1 MSKHTEEASWLV
13 VDTAAFIKGVRL
25 EQFSKKIATVREVL
39 TEVRDK
45 QARGLLQLL
54 PVDIQVLDPTKE
66 DLRAVVSFAKKTG
79 DYASLSAVDL
89 KVLALTY
96 MLEREVKGTVDHLRT
111 IPASMAKRTPN
122 RSSAA
127 PQQANTTTHNSAT
140 PVDGLSEERT
150 QQKEEGEETEVVP
163 KTEQEKQPHPQPAKV
178 LPTRSW
184 ADIANGPAKPA
195 PERQQ
200 PVKQQSTTQTA
211 ATTQSNTDQETEA
224 EKIKEE
230 EPKEK
235 TSDSSTVAETKT
247 EEQTPTE
254 DKPASSNSTPSSTIS
269 SGDKATPPVDYRDS
283 QEGSSADADN
293 DDEGG
298 WITPDNLAEVNRKR
312 MGTQLS
318 KNGWG
323 EAKVGCM
330 TTDYAMQNVLLQMG
344 LNLVSVDGMVIKK
357 LKKFI
362 LRCQACYKLTNEMD
376 KQFCPSCGN
385 ASLHKVAY
393 TMDSNGQ
400 IHLHLKRNYQHRL
413 RGTKYSIPQPK
424 GGREPNK
431 LVLREDELPRRRKKE
446 KDPMEDPDFHFFAPR
461 KDHLLHTGGKVVVGY
476 GRRNPNESKKR
487 TGKRKKKA
495 GSLN

>member
-1 MSKHTEEASWLV
+1 
-13 VDTAAFIKGVRL
+13 
-25 EQFSKKIATVREVL
+25 
-39 TEVRDK
+39 
-45 QARGLLQLL
+45 
-54 PVDIQVLDPTKE
+54 
-66 DLRAVVSFAKKTG
+66 
-79 DYASLSAVDL
+79 
-89 KVLALTY
+89 

-111 IPASMAKRTPN
+111 MPAGMAKLTPN
-122 RSSAA
+122 RSSTA

-140 PVDGLSEERT
+140 PVDGLSE
-150 QQKEEGEETEVVP
+150 KEEGEEETEVVP
-163 KTEQEKQPHPQPAKV
+163 KTEQEKQPQPQPTAKV

-195 PERQQ
+195 PERQK
-200 PVKQQSTTQTA
+200 PVTQQSTQTA
-211 ATTQSNTDQETEA
+211 APTQSNTDQETEA

-235 TSDSSTVAETKT
+235 TPDSSTVAETKT

-254 DKPASSNSTPSSTIS
+254 DKPASSNSTSSSTIS
-269 SGDKATPPVDYRDS
+269 SGGKATPPVDYHDS
-283 QEGSSADADN
+283 QEGSSADGEN

-362 LRCQACYKLTNEMD
+362 LRCQACFKLTNEMD

-400 IHLHLKRNYQHRL
+400 MHLHLKRNYQHRL